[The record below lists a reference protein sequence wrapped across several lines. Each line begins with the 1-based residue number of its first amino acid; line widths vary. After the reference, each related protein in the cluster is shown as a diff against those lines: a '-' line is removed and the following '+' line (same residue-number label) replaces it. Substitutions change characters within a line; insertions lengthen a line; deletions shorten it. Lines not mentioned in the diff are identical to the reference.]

1 MKLLYTYIQSEN
13 PKEVSFVAGIIAVI
27 MIFSIPIIA
36 IITSHLQKQSKIKND
51 MLKDELALE
60 KLKHENYLIETE
72 KLKLELE
79 KMKVDLTV
87 KDQSYS

>member
-1 MKLLYTYIQSEN
+1 
-13 PKEVSFVAGIIAVI
+13 

-36 IITSHLQKQSKIKND
+36 IITSHLQKQSKIKID
-51 MLKDELALE
+51 ILKDELALE